1 MTQKSNQKL
10 NQKWNQKSKKNNCLS
25 VVCKKVMVLC
35 FTIVMLVSFA
45 GCDMSKNS
53 GNNASTQNE
62 SSTPD
67 VVRPAGDLYYN
78 PVDMKFTEVQKDEQT
93 RFDQWLDEQFLDT
106 LKDMDTLNRH
116 YLIEDTSGYGLKET
130 LSDINLGHMSVE
142 EMKKDV
148 EENKKCK
155 KELLAFDRNDL
166 TKEQQITYDVLKFYL
181 EIGLDGEGF
190 EYYDAGLS
198 PTLGVPANLPV
209 TLAEFPIES
218 MEDTTVYLSCLEQ
231 VPDYFEEMI
240 AFEKELA
247 AEGMFISDDVLEDSL
262 KQMRDFIAKPDE
274 NYLIT
279 TFAKR
284 IDAIPGM
291 DQKQKEDAV
300 KQNEES
306 VKKYV
311 IPAYQNMIDEL
322 SKLKGTGKNSGGL
335 CNFEK
340 GKEYYSYLTRYY
352 TCSDMSVEEVKGILK
367 DRIDNLMLRLR
378 KTTIAHPSLYT
389 EFDSISYD
397 FDTPEKALEYLKNEA
412 GKYYPMCDNVSYEIK
427 EVDESLAESLS
438 PAFYMIPQIDNYEK
452 NTIYINDKNSNYSES
467 SLFPT
472 LAHEGF
478 PGHLLQTTYYNSTNP
493 HPIRQVMNYGGY
505 AEGWAT
511 YVELGSY
518 EMYNYGDNDD
528 ALTDMNQIETEF
540 SLCLSALADIGV
552 NYEGWDKMQLTE
564 FLDEYNMGE
573 TETVNSVYNLVVED
587 PGNYLQYYVS
597 YLEFWNLRCKAK
609 SQLKDQFDIKEFH
622 KVLLD
627 AGPSPF
633 TVLEKLVDDYVDEK
647 LSH

>member
-1 MTQKSNQKL
+1 MRHKSIY
-10 NQKWNQKSKKNNCLS
+10 KKMLALL
-25 VVCKKVMVLC
+25 MI
-35 FTIVMLVSFA
+35 FVMLLSFA
-45 GCDMSKNS
+45 GCDMPKTAGDND
-53 GNNASTQNE
+53 GDQASTEQVAG
-62 SSTPD
+62 TD
-67 VVRPAGDLYYN
+67 VAKPKGDVNYN
-78 PVDMKFTEVQKDEQT
+78 PADMQFTDAQKDEQS
-93 RFDQWLDEQFLDT
+93 RFDQWLDDQFVDT
-106 LKDMDTLNRH
+106 LKEMDTVNRH
-116 YLIEDTSGYGLKET
+116 YLIEDTSVYNLKEKLT
-130 LSDINLGHMSVE
+130 ETNLGEMSVAD
-142 EMKKDV
+142 MKKSV
-148 EENKKCK
+148 EENKKCL
-155 KELLAFDRNDL
+155 KELQEFNRENLV
-166 TKEQQITYDVLKFYL
+166 KEQQVTYDVLKFYL
-181 EIGLDGEGF
+181 DIGLAGEGF

-209 TLAEFPIES
+209 TLAEFPLETL
-218 MEDTTVYLSCLEQ
+218 EDTTVYISCLEQ
-231 VPDYFEEMI
+231 VPKYFEQMI
-240 AFEKELA
+240 AFEKEVS
-247 AEGMFISDDVLEDSL
+247 ENGFFVSDDVLEDSL
-262 KQMRDFIAKPDE
+262 KQMKDFIANPDQ

-279 TFAKR
+279 TFANR
-284 IDAIPGM
+284 IASIKDMTDA
-291 DQKQKEDAV
+291 QKEKTV
-300 KQNEES
+300 KQNEEY

-322 SKLKGTGKNSGGL
+322 TKLKGTGKNPGGL

-340 GKEYYSYLTRYY
+340 GKEYYSYLAKYY
-352 TCSDMSVEEVKGILK
+352 TCSDMSVEDIKRILQ
-367 DRIDNLMLRLR
+367 DRIDNLMTRLR
-378 KTTIAHPSLYT
+378 KTTMKNPSLYT
-389 EFDSISYD
+389 SFDSISYD
-397 FDTPEKALEYLKNEA
+397 FDSPEKALEYLKEEA
-412 GKYYPMCDNVSYEIK
+412 GKYFPMCDHVSYEIK
-427 EVDESLAESLS
+427 EVDASLAESLS

-452 NTIYINDKNSNYSES
+452 NTIYINNKSSNYSEN

-518 EMYNYGDNDD
+518 EMYNYGDDD
-528 ALTDMNQIETEF
+528 EALTDMSQIETEF

-552 NYEGWDKMQLTE
+552 NYDGWDKMQLTE

-609 SQLKDQFDIKEFH
+609 SELKEKFDIKEFH
-622 KVLLD
+622 TVLLD

-633 TVLEKLVDDYVDEK
+633 TVLEKLVDDYVDEN